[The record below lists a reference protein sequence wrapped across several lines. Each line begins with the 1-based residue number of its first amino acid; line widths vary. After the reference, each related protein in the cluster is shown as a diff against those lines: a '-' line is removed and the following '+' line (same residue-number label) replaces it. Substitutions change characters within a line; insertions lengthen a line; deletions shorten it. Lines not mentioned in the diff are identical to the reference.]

1 MKRNEIFA
9 TLRRCAENKKFKR
22 SVIWLAVV
30 LLTIP
35 VMRPLTFLIHYV
47 SERTTVVY
55 KFALGI
61 VVVFLIVWLILAILK
76 WCKLRPL
83 KRFALFCAG
92 TAVVIYFMYAVAFF
106 MCIRNYPTEQ
116 GAIAVEGVHAL
127 YNPIGCRK
135 VKFDKPYMYIAE
147 YYNIH
152 LRERCYV
159 AIYANQ
165 YSWVDATG
173 LIEIDLFDSDWK
185 PLDRCAAMIVQP
197 EKGEKEFG
205 TYLGEV
211 IGIETKRVYS
221 TNTFNSW
228 DEYQNEYAGLDYR
241 PAPIYRGYQFETY
254 SHRPV
259 RAFDL
264 DYNDGDYYGWA
275 DRDFYDETHKPVGRS
290 FKHLMICE
298 LNRPAYMDK

>member
-1 MKRNEIFA
+1 MKLKEYVSA
-9 TLRRCAENKKFKR
+9 LRGHAKYAKYVRVA
-22 SVIWLAVV
+22 IWLAVV
-30 LLTIP
+30 LLTVP
-35 VMRPLTFLIHYV
+35 VMRPVTFLMHYV
-47 SERTTVVY
+47 TETTDVVY
-55 KFALGI
+55 KFAIVL
-61 VVVFLIVWLILAILK
+61 VVVFLITWLVLAILK
-76 WCKLRPL
+76 WSKHRPM
-83 KRFALFCAG
+83 KRFPLLCAG
-92 TAVVIYFMYAVAFF
+92 TAVVIYFIYAFAFVI
-106 MCIRNYPTEQ
+106 CIRNNPTEQ
-116 GAIAVEGVHAL
+116 GAIAMQGVHAL
-127 YNPIGCRK
+127 YNPVGCRK
-135 VKFDKPYMYIAE
+135 VKFDKPYMHIAE

-185 PLDRCAAMIVQP
+185 PLDRCAVMIVQP

-205 TYLGEV
+205 TYLDEV
-211 IGIETKRVYS
+211 IGIETKRLYS
-221 TNTFNSW
+221 INTFNSW
-228 DEYQNEYAGLDYR
+228 EEYQDEYMGLDYR
-241 PAPIYRGYQFETY
+241 PTPIYRGYQFETY

-275 DRDFYDETHKPVGRS
+275 DRDFYDENHKPVGRS

-298 LNRPAYMDK
+298 VNRPAYMDK